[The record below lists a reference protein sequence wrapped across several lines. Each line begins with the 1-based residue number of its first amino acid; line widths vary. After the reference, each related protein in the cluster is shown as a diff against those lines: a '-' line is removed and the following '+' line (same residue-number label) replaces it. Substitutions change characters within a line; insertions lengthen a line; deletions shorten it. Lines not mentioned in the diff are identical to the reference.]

1 MTMSTIQFFAESVT
15 VQAQGVMSV
24 HVTLDADM
32 KNVVEDMDLEDRL
45 HQVEPSDV
53 VEQLGAVSLLNAMG
67 EQHFDQ
73 WVKANGDYYE
83 ALNAIGI
90 EKIQEWVNDYC
101 NAE

>member
-1 MTMSTIQFFAESVT
+1 MSTIQFFAESVT

-53 VEQLGAVSLLNAMG
+53 VEHLGAANLLNAMA
-67 EQHFDQ
+67 EQHFGQ

-101 NAE
+101 SAE